1 MADTAAS
8 SSTIVSRAWSSFF
21 GEARRCLAVAFV
33 FSTVVFVICFI
44 AWVPNSLN
52 DDWAISSFLS
62 GNWPGEQGL
71 CLIVNAALTQ
81 LIYQLNQLLP
91 SFNWFFVLE
100 AATAYAAYLTIV
112 YQSLRRLPMPFA
124 ALTVATVT
132 MLILP
137 GCTYEPNFSYIA
149 GISACAGGMLLLASQ
164 REPRHVASLVIGG
177 VVFMMLAFLW
187 RRNMFLLCIPIFG
200 VAALGVVALGGK
212 ETPLLARAKRIWPFI
227 LVLVVFGG
235 FLAYTTYAWSQPEMQ
250 EWIQFNAARHG
261 YVDYKH
267 RAYDKVADELAALGV
282 SENDYELLDKWIH
295 EDPEFYTK
303 ELLTQINE
311 ATTIRYDT
319 PAKVMKVVAEYLKD
333 LVTAPKMAFVFIPML
348 LFSIVCLRGRPRK
361 VALAIIGCALL
372 VSLALA
378 IAGRLPV
385 RVKYPVLAYA
395 AVACGV
401 GAWKVCSALGRDPAA
416 GSAQGET
423 RGRATMES
431 AKRVVEVLSLALPV
445 IAVGFV
451 LFTACTHVNLSKL
464 QPIFDAQDFEAD
476 SFIEDYIYE
485 HPDNVFVMN
494 TATNSILT
502 YAHKAIAPYDE
513 EIIARTVTL
522 GGWSARSPYTNARN
536 EAAGLSNPIKGLVDN
551 EDALYLSP
559 GYETTD
565 MLKTYLREHYY
576 PNATYTLV
584 DELHSPITST
594 IVYVFKFS
602 EE

>member
-1 MADTAAS
+1 MADSTAS
-8 SSTIVSRAWSSFF
+8 SLAVVSRAWSSFF
-21 GEARRCLAVAFV
+21 GETRRCLIVALV
-33 FSTVVFVICFI
+33 FSTVVFGLCFI

-52 DDWAISSFLS
+52 DDWTISSLLS

-81 LIYQLNQLLP
+81 LIYKLNQIFP

-112 YQSLRRLPMPFA
+112 YKSLRRLPMPFA
-124 ALTVATVT
+124 TLSVAAVTV
-132 MLILP
+132 LLLP
-137 GCTYEPNFSYIA
+137 GCTYEPNFSYIS

-164 REPRHVASLVIGG
+164 REPRQRATLVIGG

-200 VAALGVVALGGK
+200 VAALGLVALGGK
-212 ETPLLARAKRIWPFI
+212 EVPLLARAKRIWPFV
-227 LVLVVFGG
+227 LVLAVFAG
-235 FLAYTTYAWSQPEMQ
+235 FFAYTTYAWSQPDMQ

-261 YVDYKH
+261 YADYSHKS
-267 RAYDKVADELAALGV
+267 YDKVSDELAALGV

-303 ELLTQINE
+303 ELLTQINDV
-311 ATTIRYDT
+311 TTVRYDT
-319 PAKVMKVVAEYLKD
+319 PAKAFKVAASYVKS

-348 LFSIVCLRGRPRK
+348 LFSVLCLRGRPRK

-372 VSLALA
+372 VALALA

-385 RVKYPVLAYA
+385 RVKYPIWAYA
-395 AVACGV
+395 IVACGV
-401 GAWKVCSALGRDPAA
+401 GAWKIYSPLGTVSVAGEPSGESVRRPA
-416 GSAQGET
+416 
-423 RGRATMES
+423 
-431 AKRVVEVLSLALPV
+431 VEVARRICEMLSLVLPV

-464 QPIFDAQDFEAD
+464 QSIFDAQDFEAE
-476 SFIEDYIYE
+476 SFVADYIYE

-502 YAHKAIAPYDE
+502 YAYKAVAPYDE
-513 EIIARTVTL
+513 ELIARTVTI
-522 GGWSARSPYTNARN
+522 GGWSARSPYTNTRN
-536 EAAGLSNPIKGLVDN
+536 EEAGLSNPIKGLVDN
-551 EDALYLSP
+551 ENALYLSP

-584 DELHSPITST
+584 DELHSPISST
-594 IVYVFKFS
+594 VVYVFKFS
-602 EE
+602 KE